1 MSESIYQL
9 KLNNA
14 IDAVFAKIAQRT
26 ETPNA
31 APAEPQTLAEARKA
45 SAQAEDRYQVAINK
59 VFAALKAP
67 ESEPT
72 LAAAEPQTRTEDLP
86 ADFLPLDQV
95 RGGDHIEA
103 QPAWTR

>member
-31 APAEPQTLAEARKA
+31 SPAEPQTLAEARKA
-45 SAQAEDRYQVAINK
+45 SAESEARYRTAINK
-59 VFAALKAP
+59 VFAALNSP
-67 ESEPT
+67 EPKPAANSEFIS
-72 LAAAEPQTRTEDLP
+72 
-86 ADFLPLDQV
+86 ADFLPRAETQ
-95 RGGDHIEA
+95 GGGYVEA
-103 QPAWTR
+103 QPHWSR

>member
-31 APAEPQTLAEARKA
+31 APSEPKTLAEARKA
-45 SAQAEDRYQVAINK
+45 LAESEARYQAAIDK
-59 VFAALKAP
+59 VFAALKSP
-67 ESEPT
+67 EPEPT
-72 LAAAEPQTRTEDLP
+72 SAASDSEFTS
-86 ADFLPLDQV
+86 ADFLPKSQT
-95 RGGDHIEA
+95 RGGGYVET
-103 QPAWTR
+103 QPHWSR

>member
-45 SAQAEDRYQVAINK
+45 SAESEARYRAAIDK
-59 VFAALKAP
+59 VFAALNSP
-67 ESEPT
+67 EPKPT
-72 LAAAEPQTRTEDLP
+72 AAEPQSRTDDLP

-95 RGGDHIEA
+95 RGGDYVQA
-103 QPAWTR
+103 QPWWSR